1 MKVAAYQVP
10 LHAIYSFQVVSLIRQ
25 QISWC
30 EQNGVEILCCPEAVL
45 GGLADYVDD
54 PSNVALEVGNGQ
66 LARLLEPLS
75 SQTVTTIVGFTET
88 CGARFYNSAAVFQQ
102 GSVVG
107 VYRKMHPA
115 INRSVYTAGD
125 EMPVF
130 TTGKLRFGIIICYDS
145 NFAEPARTMIAKG
158 AVTLF
163 IPTNNGMPIHR
174 ATANLVEEARRVDIQ
189 RAQENRIYVVRADV
203 AGQDKNLLSYGSSGV
218 IDPHGRVLVT
228 ASKLAAQVVVANI
241 ETMSE

>member
-30 EQNGVEILCCPEAVL
+30 EQKGVEILCCPEAVL

-54 PSNVALEVGNGQ
+54 PSNVALEVSNGQ
-66 LARLLEPLS
+66 LTRLLEPLS

-88 CGARFYNSAAVFQQ
+88 YGARLYNSAAVFHQ

-130 TTGKLRFGIIICYDS
+130 MIGKLKFGIIICYDS
-145 NFAEPARTMIAKG
+145 NFAEPARTMIGKG
-158 AVTLF
+158 ATTLF
-163 IPTNNGMPIHR
+163 IPTNNSMPIHR
-174 ATANLVEEARRVDIQ
+174 ATANLVEEARCVDIQ
-189 RAQENRIYVVRADV
+189 RAREGRVYVVRADV

-218 IDPHGRVLVT
+218 IDPQGRVLGT

-241 ETMSE
+241 ETMPE